1 MPNCEILEI
10 DMDDV
15 PWKWDLIDQKL
26 RHRRTARSSSR
37 SGPGWGANV
46 VEAEVAKHPLKGH
59 ARPEFL
65 SAMAA
70 VD

>member
-1 MPNCEILEI
+1 MPNVEILEI

-15 PWKWDLIDQKL
+15 AWKWDLIDQKL
-26 RHRRTARSSSR
+26 DIANGEITVPKR
-37 SGPGWGANV
+37 PGWGANV
-46 VEAEVAKHPLKGH
+46 VESEVAKHPLTAH

-70 VD
+70 GE